1 MSNENM
7 KSVRWVGKYERNNV
21 YTPAKRPGFTA
32 WVTAFD
38 YGDGGF
44 GVSFDETIAVENK
57 DFKPKKV
64 EFAEAVGAPVS
75 YGSVEGGSANLTS
88 YRVYMKTYD
97 GKNFEETGRCVR
109 KEGSYCNAGFPDG
122 RILGFDVPKFNDDG
136 SGWSNFIRVRE
147 SIDGGNTWKDV
158 YHLLEG
164 TAPYLWRVR
173 RLRDGTIVI
182 LASLYGT
189 PWGQDEERVTR
200 NTMLPGESYLS
211 KIQPF
216 FITTKDGINYSGPH
230 YVLPGIGA
238 HEFDF
243 VELPSGEL
251 VFIAGDV
258 QATPVGRQIV
268 TPSKDGWINGTM
280 FGING
285 GAPANPM
292 ENPQG
297 GIIPETIAWCEEYQ
311 CIIGYRRNKCF
322 SISTDLG
329 ENWIEL
335 KPDFEMNYLYQPVI
349 FAMNDKTLAMV
360 GHVGGDAAFGQND
373 MYVECQVIEVESAK
387 LLPKSGKI
395 TIERLFSD
403 DNSHHINAFS
413 ARLTSGENPI
423 KNKKLT
429 FRFTPYWNDDGSVS
443 TGLQE
448 NAPYKINAV
457 TDENGCANA
466 KADMFDN
473 IADIYLSYNVDVCC
487 EEDKDVSFCQSP
499 TMVVLAMA
507 PHRNV
512 QFPYDAYFAE
522 GTLFLSPEFLNEYP
536 SALEKLQSLSG
547 DEEVLEENIIEKGA
561 IERLANCG
569 VIKHNSTGKWVW
581 IKSVHAP
588 RPLDGVKPMASGDTY
603 I

>member
-1 MSNENM
+1 MKNDNV
-7 KSVRWVGKYERNNV
+7 KSVRWVGDYKRHNV
-21 YTPAKRPGFTA
+21 YTPEKRPGFTA
-32 WVTAFD
+32 WVTAFE

-44 GVSFDETIAVENK
+44 GVSFDETLAKKNE
-57 DFKPKKV
+57 DFAPKKV

-97 GKNFEETGRCVR
+97 GVNFEETGRCVR

-122 RILGFDVPKFNDDG
+122 RILGFDVPKFNEDG

-147 SIDGGNTWKDV
+147 SSDGGSTWKDV
-158 YHLLEG
+158 YKLLEG

-189 PWGQDEERVTR
+189 PWGQEQERVTR

-216 FITTKDGINYSGPH
+216 FITTKDGVNYSGPH
-230 YVLPGIGA
+230 YILPGIGA

-251 VFIAGDV
+251 LFIAGDV
-258 QATPVGRQIV
+258 QATPVGRQII

-280 FGING
+280 FGIDG
-285 GAPANPM
+285 GAPRNPL

-311 CIIGYRRNKCF
+311 CVIGYRRNKCF
-322 SISTDLG
+322 SISNDLG

-349 FAMNDKTLAMV
+349 VAMDNKKMMMV

-373 MYVECQVIEVESAK
+373 MYVESQVIEVESAK
-387 LLPKSGKI
+387 LLPKPGKI
-395 TIERLFSD
+395 TIERLFSE
-403 DNSHHINAFS
+403 DNSHYINAFS
-413 ARLTSGENPI
+413 AKLTSSGVPI
-423 KNKKLT
+423 ANKKIT

-443 TGLQE
+443 TAMQAD
-448 NAPYKINAV
+448 APYKVDVI
-457 TDENGCANA
+457 TDENGHATA
-466 KADMFDN
+466 KADMFDKV
-473 IADIYLSYNVDVCC
+473 ADIYLSYNVDAAC
-487 EEDKDVSFCQSP
+487 EEDESVSFCQSP
-499 TMVVLAMA
+499 TMVVLALA
-507 PHRNV
+507 PHRNK
-512 QFPYDAYFAE
+512 QYPYDAYYAE
-522 GTLFLSPEFLNEYP
+522 GTLFLAPQFLNDFP
-536 SALEKLQSLSG
+536 TALESLQSLSG
-547 DEEVLEENIIEKGA
+547 EDYDLPENLLDEKAL
-561 IERLANCG
+561 ERLADCG
-569 VIKHNSTGKWVW
+569 AIKKNDSNVWQW
-581 IKSVHAP
+581 IKTVHALK
-588 RPLDGVKPMASGDTY
+588 PLDGVKPMASGDTY